1 MFYDPLWLKYEIC
14 KSLDLIIYTY
24 GHNIPTFLELGL
36 YVSLDQ
42 NCVGFLSMW
51 PQRWDPQ
58 PTPPPADLTESCS
71 VYQQCIFVFPNTES
85 VNVTGPSS
93 LSPGLTCC
101 QTTFLQQLPFLTSAA
116 LTWLHLTVVRN
127 LFRFSMMKYYTETPG
142 RALLYVLFVIPQLSL
157 CYGWLWLL
165 FYSGVKQHKS
175 T

>member
-1 MFYDPLWLKYEIC
+1 MQIIGFDYLHLWAQYPNFFGIGFVCFTRSGLCGISFNVTTKMR
-14 KSLDLIIYTY
+14 
-24 GHNIPTFLELGL
+24 PTT
-36 YVSLDQ
+36 
-42 NCVGFLSMW
+42 N
-51 PQRWDPQ
+51 
-58 PTPPPADLTESCS
+58 TTPPADLTESCS

-101 QTTFLQQLPFLTSAA
+101 QATFLQQLPFLTSAA